1 MPDFEITLN
10 CSDTVSY
17 YQVQNGISPVK
28 RLYIKNTSDTDY
40 RDVTVEISSSPGFL
54 LEAREKLETFPSK
67 ANLRFDGTG
76 SLSPLF
82 MVNLDRKTEG
92 EISVK
97 IIAEDKVLAE
107 TKETVTLLAFDECN
121 PDKPESVATFVR
133 RTPDVNRLVNLAHKK
148 VQEWGFRDATG
159 GYGGSSKNRVRN
171 FFFLF

>member
-54 LEAREKLETFPSK
+54 LDAREKLETFPAK

-76 SLSPLF
+76 SLSRRIKCL
-82 MVNLDRKTEG
+82 RKR
-92 EISVK
+92 K
-97 IIAEDKVLAE
+97 
-107 TKETVTLLAFDECN
+107 
-121 PDKPESVATFVR
+121 R
-133 RTPDVNRLVNLAHKK
+133 R
-148 VQEWGFRDATG
+148 
-159 GYGGSSKNRVRN
+159 
-171 FFFLF
+171 